1 VSKID
6 PRFRVEFSGV
16 DQDRQADA
24 EVYAREVT
32 NFKTVNELRAEL
44 GMPPIPGGD
53 IILNTMYVAPAPDQT
68 TDPNLGQTVDTST
81 AGQLPPQA

>member
-1 VSKID
+1 
-6 PRFRVEFSGV
+6 
-16 DQDRQADA
+16 
-24 EVYAREVT
+24 
-32 NFKTVNELRAEL
+32 
-44 GMPPIPGGD
+44 MPPIPGGD